1 MGTLRIQNLM
11 EVMRLVWP
19 GEFSEQTAGLLL
31 SRGRI
36 VNYEP
41 QAIIVRQGSETKG
54 LHIILKGEADVT
66 VLRPS
71 GKELVINILGPG
83 QAYSFVHIYHPDPH
97 SSSMVARTHCQVL
110 TVSKHE
116 WLLTTEECPELKD
129 AVISII
135 SSRLRG
141 ALEELTFSN
150 LHSGLAR
157 LAHRL
162 LVYVL
167 QNPMSDSAV
176 KGGAG
181 LVVAHTQ
188 AHLATLLGLSRQRTH
203 ALLHQ
208 LEQRKALQLKYG
220 RIEVI
225 DLDALRQVIA
235 DSEAE

>member
-1 MGTLRIQNLM
+1 MDALRIQDLM
-11 EVMRLVWP
+11 KVMRLVWP
-19 GEFSEQTAGLLL
+19 GTFSEQTAGLLL

-41 QAIIVRQGSETKG
+41 QAIIVRQGSVAKG
-54 LHIILKGEADVT
+54 LHIILQGEADVT

-83 QAYSFVHIYHPDPH
+83 QGYSFLHIYHPDPH

-110 TVSKHE
+110 TVAKHE

-129 AVISII
+129 AVIAII
-135 SSRLRG
+135 STRLRG

-162 LVYVL
+162 LVHVL
-167 QNPMSDSAV
+167 QNRKPDLATQVGS
-176 KGGAG
+176 G
-181 LVVAHTQ
+181 LELALTQ

-220 RIEVI
+220 RIEMI
-225 DLDALRQVIA
+225 DLEALRQVIA
-235 DSEAE
+235 DNEVE

>member
-1 MGTLRIQNLM
+1 MDALRIQDLM

-19 GEFSEQTAGLLL
+19 GTFSEQTAGLLL

-41 QAIIVRQGSETKG
+41 QAIIVRQGSVAKG
-54 LHIILKGEADVT
+54 LHIILQGEADVT

-83 QAYSFVHIYHPDPH
+83 QGYSFLHIYHPDPH

-110 TVSKHE
+110 TVAKHE

-129 AVISII
+129 AVIAII
-135 SSRLRG
+135 STRLRG

-162 LVYVL
+162 LVHVL
-167 QNPMSDSAV
+167 QNRKPDLATQVGS
-176 KGGAG
+176 G
-181 LVVAHTQ
+181 LELALTQ

-220 RIEVI
+220 RIEMI
-225 DLDALRQVIA
+225 DLEALRQVIA
-235 DSEAE
+235 DNEVE

>member
-1 MGTLRIQNLM
+1 MDALRIQDLM

-19 GEFSEQTAGLLL
+19 GTFSEQTAGLLL

-41 QAIIVRQGSETKG
+41 QAIIVRQGSVAKG
-54 LHIILKGEADVT
+54 LHIILQGEADVT

-83 QAYSFVHIYHPDPH
+83 QGYSFLHIYHPEPH

-110 TVSKHE
+110 TVAKHE

-129 AVISII
+129 AVIAII
-135 SSRLRG
+135 STRLRG

-162 LVYVL
+162 LVHVL
-167 QNPMSDSAV
+167 QNRKPDLATQVGS
-176 KGGAG
+176 G
-181 LVVAHTQ
+181 LELALTQ

-220 RIEVI
+220 RIEMI
-225 DLDALRQVIA
+225 DLEALRQVIA
-235 DSEAE
+235 DNEVE

>member
-1 MGTLRIQNLM
+1 MDTMRIQDLM
-11 EVMRLVWP
+11 AVMRLAWP
-19 GEFSEQTAGLLL
+19 GPFSEQTAGLLL
-31 SRGRI
+31 ARGRI
-36 VNYEP
+36 VLYEP
-41 QAIIVRQGSETKG
+41 QAIIVRQGSVAKG
-54 LHIILKGEADVT
+54 LHIILQGQADVT

-162 LVYVL
+162 LVHVL
-167 QNPMSDSAV
+167 QNPRPDFAAQA
-176 KGGAG
+176 GAG
-181 LVVAHTQ
+181 REVALTQ

>member
-1 MGTLRIQNLM
+1 
-11 EVMRLVWP
+11 V
-19 GEFSEQTAGLLL
+19 A
-31 SRGRI
+31 
-36 VNYEP
+36 
-41 QAIIVRQGSETKG
+41 KG
-54 LHIILKGEADVT
+54 LHIILQGEADVT

-83 QAYSFVHIYHPDPH
+83 QGYSFLHIYHPDPH

-110 TVSKHE
+110 TVAKHE

-129 AVISII
+129 AVIAII
-135 SSRLRG
+135 STRLRG

-162 LVYVL
+162 LVHVL
-167 QNPMSDSAV
+167 QNRKPDLATQVGS
-176 KGGAG
+176 G
-181 LVVAHTQ
+181 LELALTQ

-220 RIEVI
+220 RIEMI
-225 DLDALRQVIA
+225 DLEALRQVIA
-235 DSEAE
+235 DNEVE